1 MTIDFRTLG
10 ISPELE
16 KVLEKNGITV
26 PTPIQEQAIPQLLNG
41 KDIIGQAHT
50 GTGKTFAF
58 MLPIVENIDITKTYI
73 QALIV
78 TPTRELAIQI
88 TNEAK
93 KLAEAKDISI
103 LAAYG
108 GQDVERQLRQLKRG
122 VNIVIGTPGR
132 LLDHIRRKTIDLSG
146 VKMVVLDEADEM
158 LNMGFVKDVE
168 EIIYKTSKTH
178 QTMLFSATMPR
189 QLRTL
194 AAKYMKSPVE
204 IQVQGE
210 KVTLDEINQ
219 VVIETTDRGKQ
230 DALCSIIDE
239 QRPFMAI
246 IFCRTKRRVKALND
260 DLISRGYNSDEIHGD
275 LSQAK
280 REKVIKAFRDM
291 KLQLLV
297 ATDVAAR
304 GLDIEGVTHIFN
316 YDIPEDPESYIHRI
330 GRTGRAGET
339 GKAFTFVTPRDRQ
352 ELVAIENKIR
362 KNLKTITVVRDN
374 KNHKPESK
382 NSKEQSKKQDFKW
395 NRDSGKKKTIRSID
409 KRKGKKK

>member
-58 MLPIVENIDITKTYI
+58 MLPIVENIDITKPYI
-73 QALIV
+73 QALII

-93 KLAEAKDISI
+93 KLAEAKEISI

-132 LLDHIRRKTIDLSG
+132 LLDHIRRKNIDLSG

-158 LNMGFVKDVE
+158 LNMGFLKDVE